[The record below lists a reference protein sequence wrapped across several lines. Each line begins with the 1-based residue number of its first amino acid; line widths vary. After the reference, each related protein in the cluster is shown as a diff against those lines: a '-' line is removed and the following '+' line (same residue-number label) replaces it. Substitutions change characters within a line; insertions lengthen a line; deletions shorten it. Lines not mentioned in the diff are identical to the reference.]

1 MSTGAAAD
9 TMLPRHSMQLPSPEW
24 SLCCGE
30 ADSRWCV
37 QPSGQQIPSI
47 AFRDANTTSI
57 AIARNLRTI
66 RLWPASGS
74 NHTGIT
80 SIQIPSAP
88 IATPIVWPKR
98 RGDSPSNIRSPTMVP
113 MRTPTV
119 ATTIG
124 AQSVSSIGPECQR

>member
-24 SLCCGE
+24 SLCCCE

-57 AIARNLRTI
+57 ATARNLRTI
-66 RLWPASGS
+66 RLCLLPGR
-74 NHTGIT
+74 I
-80 SIQIPSAP
+80 AP
-88 IATPIVWPKR
+88 GPTISWFRVLAAYPK
-98 RGDSPSNIRSPTMVP
+98 DDDARSDQRNACADDV
-113 MRTPTV
+113 PTV
-119 ATTIG
+119 GPRALDGLEPVQESSLTTTSQVIY
-124 AQSVSSIGPECQR
+124 